1 MLLVLRVLLMV
12 SMLLVLSILP
22 ALLILHMPLVLPV
35 LLVLPVHPGT
45 RILSPWEPGHT
56 HLTQRGRCS
65 AHSPASLP
73 RGLSCLDLG
82 FCSSVARHTVA
93 TFWAESR

>member
-1 MLLVLRVLLMV
+1 MFLVLPM
-12 SMLLVLSILP
+12 
-22 ALLILHMPLVLPV
+22 LLILHMPLVLPV
-35 LLVLPVHPGT
+35 LLVLSGLPGLLVLPVHPGT

-56 HLTQRGRCS
+56 HLTQRGRRS

-82 FCSSVARHTVA
+82 FRSAVAPHTVA